1 MSSIPKDFESLCA
14 KQFDLARGEAYANID
29 REISEIKAR
38 CASTGNLW
46 SSGMAQIVAD
56 SILGRFD
63 RVLLGFEDAYLGKWV
78 ETNKEFTDIDEAW
91 LKAKVTEK
99 LDPEVAE
106 VRSKCNTALYNK
118 NTPGSFAGFW
128 QNAEQEAV
136 VRRNKIFNKIE
147 ILKLQKNQ
155 GPTPPS
161 PAPSAT
167 AAMKDLG
174 VIWGL
179 MHPIVVR
186 VSKTRF
192 DSGHFADAVEAA
204 LKEVNDIVRTL
215 VRDQTAKEYDGADL
229 MNRAFSV
236 DRPIITLDDLSTT
249 TGRSIQLGYM
259 QICSG
264 AMTGIRN
271 PKAHSNVQIDSVRG
285 IHLLFLTSL
294 ILFKI
299 DERVI

>member
-1 MSSIPKDFESLCA
+1 MVSIPKDFETLCA
-14 KQFDLARGEAYANID
+14 KQFDLARREAYANLD
-29 REISEIKAR
+29 REIAEIKAR
-38 CASTGNLW
+38 CAATGNLW

-56 SILGRFD
+56 NILGRFD
-63 RVLLGFEDAYLGKWV
+63 RVLLAFEDAYLRKWV
-78 ETNKEFTDIDEAW
+78 GTGKEFTDIDQAW

-118 NTPGSFAGFW
+118 NTPGTFAGFW

-136 VRRNKIFNKIE
+136 IRRNKMFDKIE
-147 ILKLQKNQ
+147 ILKLEKNQ
-155 GPTPPS
+155 APTPPS
-161 PAPSAT
+161 PVPSAT
-167 AAMKDLG
+167 AGTKDRGAMWD
-174 VIWGL
+174 L
-179 MHPIVVR
+179 MHPIVVKI
-186 VSKTRF
+186 SKTRF

-215 VRDQTAKEYDGADL
+215 VRDHTGKEYDGADL

-236 DRPIITLDDLSTT
+236 ERPIIALDDLSTT
-249 TGRSIQLGYM
+249 TGRNIQLGYM

-285 IHLLFLTSL
+285 IHLLFSASL
-294 ILFKI
+294 IFFKI